1 LLRYG
6 VRHQDKEAIRMVLH
20 TCEQMAAGGMYDQ
33 LGGGFARY
41 SVDAHWLVP
50 HFEKMLYDNAQLVNL
65 YLDAYVVSG
74 QAQFAEIARDIVR
87 YLLRDMTHPEGG
99 FYSAEDADSEG
110 KEGKFYT
117 WTRDDLAKIL
127 TTEEF
132 NVATKYYGVTQ
143 KGNFVDHSDPDPVPD
158 QNVLGISETNFAAA
172 VIPLLLSAKEKI
184 FKTR

>member
-74 QAQFAEIARDIVR
+74 QAQFAEVARDIIR
-87 YLLRDMTHPEGG
+87 YVLRDMTHPEGG

-110 KEGKFYT
+110 KEGKFYC
-117 WTRDDLAKIL
+117 WTRDEMSKLLKPDEFAVVFNDSAV
-127 TTEEF
+127 TE
-132 NVATKYYGVTQ
+132 
-143 KGNFVDHSDPDPVPD
+143 KGN
-158 QNVLGISETNFAAA
+158 
-172 VIPLLLSAKEKI
+172 
-184 FKTR
+184 